1 MKTFLSF
8 LFLLLILFCNPIH
21 SQDTIHVPG
30 DYSTIQAAIDT
41 ANNDDVV
48 LVAAGTYIENIDF
61 LGKAI
66 VVVSE
71 YGPDSTVIDGNQDG
85 SVVTFASGETV
96 NSVIEGFTI
105 TNGSG
110 TFFDPYWEYGGGG
123 IYCNGSAPTIQY
135 NIITGNAANNGG
147 GIGVIYT
154 SPAVVIT
161 HNIIFGNSANVTPG
175 KIGGGGGI
183 AIAYGSDA
191 EVSYNDIYNNF
202 SGKAGGGIAFAFD
215 CNPEVMNNTIRD
227 NVANDYGGGI
237 QIYSFTAGTFENN
250 IIMGNSS
257 LGSNGAGGISCRLG
271 SYSVIA
277 NNIIVDNSAATYG
290 GGIRCFDDATPTIT
304 NNLIIGNEAG
314 ISGGGIECDNGA
326 FATIM
331 NTILW
336 NNNAP
341 AGTEMWIGPRS
352 GSSAVLTISYS
363 DVKGGMASVYVD
375 PGSTLNWGDGMI
387 DNNPLF
393 RSPGAGDFHLMA
405 IACGDS
411 TDSPCIDA
419 GSPDS
424 SDLILDC
431 DHGLGTER
439 CDMGAYGGRGGLIV
453 SIKDPDNSK
462 GVPLPKTFSL
472 FQNYPNPF
480 NPSTTIKY
488 QIPELSF
495 VTLKVYDVL
504 GNEIATLVEEE
515 KPAGTYKVEF
525 YAKGGYASGVYFYQ
539 LRAGSFVETKKMI
552 LLR

>member
-1 MKTFLSF
+1 MKTFLSV
-8 LFLLLILFCNPIH
+8 LFLQLILFCNPIH

-71 YGPDSTVIDGNQDG
+71 YGPDSTVIDGNQEG
-85 SVVTFASGETV
+85 SVVTFASGENV

-135 NIITGNAANNGG
+135 NIITGNTANNGG

-154 SPAVVIT
+154 SPVVIT
-161 HNIIFGNSANVTPG
+161 HNIIFENSANVTPG
-175 KIGGGGGI
+175 RIGGGGGI
-183 AIAYGSDA
+183 AIAYDSDA
-191 EVSYNDIYNNF
+191 EVSHNDIYNNF
-202 SGKAGGGIAFAFD
+202 SGKAGGGIAIAFD
-215 CNPEVMNNTIRD
+215 CNPEVMYNTIRN

-237 QIYSFTAGTFENN
+237 QIYSNTAGTFENN

-257 LGSNGAGGISCRLG
+257 LGPNGAGGISCRLG

-304 NNLIIGNEAG
+304 NNLISSNEAG

-326 FATIM
+326 FATII

-336 NNNAP
+336 NNDAP
-341 AGTEMWIGPRS
+341 AGTEMWIGSRS
-352 GSSAVLTISYS
+352 GSSAVLTIRYS

-375 PGSTLNWGDGMI
+375 PGSTLNWGAGMI
-387 DNNPLF
+387 NNNPLF

-419 GSPDS
+419 GNPLI
-424 SDLILDC
+424 SDKILDC
-431 DHGLGTER
+431 SWGLGTER
-439 CDMGAYGGRGGLIV
+439 SDMGAYGGGD
-453 SIKDPDNSK
+453 SILV
-462 GVPLPKTFSL
+462 GVKNQVLEVPNKYDLS
-472 FQNYPNPF
+472 QNYPNPF
-480 NPSTTIKY
+480 NPATKIRYS
-488 QIPELSF
+488 IPNTSKVLI
-495 VTLKVYDVL
+495 KVYDVL
-504 GNEIATLVEEE
+504 GNEIATLVNEE
-515 KPAGTYKVEF
+515 KPIGIYEITW
-525 YAKGGYASGVYFYQ
+525 YAEKLSSGIYFYRLQ
-539 LRAGSFVETKKMI
+539 AGNFREIKKMV
-552 LLR
+552 LMK